1 LDRESSSAGPSA
13 YEIALTGR
21 GAIACWRLCAGSERR
36 GVGILHG
43 LGDHAG
49 RYTELGAALAA
60 RGFAVDAIDLPGH
73 GRSYGPRGHVR
84 SWLDYRAAVTA
95 WMDRAH
101 AAAPDRTWTLLGQ
114 SMGGF
119 VALDWALEHPARVER
134 LVLCAPPFQLGFR
147 PSLLK
152 VKAAQALV
160 RFWPGFSQGNMILP
174 SMLSHDQDVVR
185 AHMEDPLVHYQIT
198 ARLFLEFQFMRAS
211 LMKRVGELKTPTLVL
226 QGGEDHVADPL
237 GSQRWVKMVPDGMA
251 ELRLYPGLYHE
262 VLAEVGRTEIIASL
276 IDWLE
281 KPAAARAALPG
292 GRVAEGA
299 GTPPRASRS

>member
-1 LDRESSSAGPSA
+1 MDRESPNAGPTA

-21 GAIACWRLCAGSERR
+21 GGIACWRMCAGPERR

-49 RYTELGAALAA
+49 RYAELGLALAA
-60 RGFAVDAIDLPGH
+60 RGFAVEAIDLPGH
-73 GRSYGPRGHVR
+73 GRSYGRRGHVA

-152 VKAAQALV
+152 VKLAQAV
-160 RFWPGFSQGNMILP
+160 ARFWPGFSQGNMILP
-174 SMLSHDQDVVR
+174 SMLSHDQAVIR
-185 AHMEDPLVHYQIT
+185 AHMEDPLVHYRIT

-211 LMKRVGELKTPTLVL
+211 LMKRASELKTPTLVL
-226 QGGEDHVADPL
+226 QGGEDHVAAPL
-237 GSQRWVKMVPDGMA
+237 GTERWVKMVPEGMA
-251 ELRLYPGLYHE
+251 ELRLYPELYHE
-262 VLAEVGRTEIIASL
+262 VLAEVGRAEIIASL

-281 KPAAARAALPG
+281 KPPAARGVTPG
-292 GRVAEGA
+292 GREAEGA
-299 GTPPRASRS
+299 ATPLRASRP

>member
-1 LDRESSSAGPSA
+1 MDREPSSAGPSA
-13 YEIALTGR
+13 YEIDLTGR
-21 GAIACWRLCAGSERR
+21 GAIACWRLGGTEERR

-49 RYTELGAALAA
+49 RYAELGAALQA
-60 RGFAVDAIDLPGH
+60 RGFAVEAIDLPGH
-73 GRSYGPRGHVR
+73 GKSYGKRGHVG

-114 SMGGF
+114 SMGSF
-119 VALDWALEHPARVER
+119 VALDWALAHPARVER

-174 SMLSHDQDVVR
+174 SMLSHDQDIVR
-185 AHMEDPLVHYQIT
+185 AHMQDSLVHYQIT

-211 LMKRVGELKTPTLVL
+211 LMKRVGDLKTPTLVI
-226 QGGEDHVADPL
+226 QGGEDHVADPA
-237 GSQRWVKMVPDGMA
+237 GSAKWAKMAPSGLV

-262 VLAEVGRTEIIASL
+262 VLAEVGRTEIIASM
-276 IDWLE
+276 IDWLGG
-281 KPAAARAALPG
+281 PIDAPG
-292 GRVAEGA
+292 NAGA
-299 GTPPRASRS
+299 TTPRHASRP

>member
-1 LDRESSSAGPSA
+1 LDRESPNAGPSA

-21 GAIACWRLCAGSERR
+21 GSISCWRLCAGQERR

-60 RGFAVDAIDLPGH
+60 RGFAVEAIDLPGH
-73 GRSYGPRGHVR
+73 GRSYGRRGHVG

-114 SMGGF
+114 SMGSF

-147 PSLLK
+147 PSFLK
-152 VKAAQALV
+152 VKVAQAIA

-174 SMLSHDQDVVR
+174 SMLSHDQAVIR
-185 AHMEDPLVHYQIT
+185 AHMEDPLVHYKIT

-237 GSQRWVKMVPDGMA
+237 GSERWVKMVPEGMA

-262 VLAEVGRTEIIASL
+262 VLAEVGRAEIIASL

-281 KPAAARAALPG
+281 KPPAAR
-292 GRVAEGA
+292 GRAAEGA
-299 GTPPRASRS
+299 ATPRRASRS

>member
-1 LDRESSSAGPSA
+1 MDRESPSAGPSA
-13 YEIALTGR
+13 FEIDLTGR
-21 GAIACWRLCAGSERR
+21 GAIACWRLGGAEERR

-49 RYTELGAALAA
+49 RYAELGAALQA
-60 RGFAVDAIDLPGH
+60 RGFAVEAIDLPGH
-73 GRSYGPRGHVR
+73 GKSYGKRGHVG

-114 SMGGF
+114 SMGSF
-119 VALDWALEHPARVER
+119 VALDWAIAHPARVER

-174 SMLSHDQDVVR
+174 SMLSHDQDIVR
-185 AHMEDPLVHYQIT
+185 AHMEDSLVHYKIT

-211 LMKRVGELKTPTLVL
+211 LMKRVGDLKTPTLVI
-226 QGGEDHVADPL
+226 QGGEDHVADPA
-237 GSQRWVKMVPDGMA
+237 GSAKWAKMAPSGLV

-262 VLAEVGRTEIIASL
+262 VLAEVGRTEIIASM

-281 KPAAARAALPG
+281 KPIGAPGNAGAA
-292 GRVAEGA
+292 
-299 GTPPRASRS
+299 TPRHPSRS

>member
-1 LDRESSSAGPSA
+1 MDRESSSTGPSA
-13 YEIALTGR
+13 YEIDLTGR
-21 GAIACWRLCAGSERR
+21 GAIACWRLGGTGERR

-49 RYTELGAALAA
+49 RYAELGAALQA
-60 RGFAVDAIDLPGH
+60 RGFAVEAIDLPGH
-73 GRSYGPRGHVR
+73 GKSYGKRGHVG

-114 SMGGF
+114 SMGSF
-119 VALDWALEHPARVER
+119 IALDWALEHPARVER

-174 SMLSHDQDVVR
+174 SMLSHDQAIVR
-185 AHMEDPLVHYQIT
+185 AHMEDPLVHYRIT

-211 LMKRVGELKTPTLVL
+211 LMKRVGDLKTPTLVL
-226 QGGEDHVADPL
+226 QGGEDHVADPA
-237 GSQRWVKMVPDGMA
+237 GTQKWVKMAPKGLV
-251 ELRLYPGLYHE
+251 ELRFYPGLYHE

-281 KPAAARAALPG
+281 TPCAAAASTG
-292 GRVAEGA
+292 GAS
-299 GTPPRASRS
+299 TPRPASRS

>member
-1 LDRESSSAGPSA
+1 LDRESPSAGPSA
-13 YEIALTGR
+13 YEIALAGR
-21 GAIACWRLCAGSERR
+21 GAIACWRLCAGPERR

-73 GRSYGPRGHVR
+73 GRSYGPRGHVG

-114 SMGGF
+114 SMGAF
-119 VALDWALEHPARVER
+119 VALDWALEHPGRVER

-174 SMLSHDQDVVR
+174 SMLSHDQNVVR
-185 AHMEDPLVHYQIT
+185 AHMEDPLVHYKIT

-237 GSQRWVKMVPDGMA
+237 GSQRWVRMVPDGMA

-262 VLAEVGRTEIIASL
+262 VLAEVGRADIIASL

-281 KPAAARAALPG
+281 KPPAARGTLPG
-292 GRVAEGA
+292 GQAAEGA
-299 GTPPRASRS
+299 STPPRASRS

>member
-1 LDRESSSAGPSA
+1 MDRESPSAGPSA
-13 YEIALTGR
+13 YEIALAGR
-21 GAIACWRLCAGSERR
+21 GAIACWRLCAGPERR

-73 GRSYGPRGHVR
+73 GKSYGKRGHVG

-114 SMGGF
+114 SMGAF
-119 VALDWALEHPARVER
+119 VALDWALAHPARVER

-152 VKAAQALV
+152 VKVAQTLV

-174 SMLSHDQDVVR
+174 SMLSHDQGIVR
-185 AHMEDPLVHYQIT
+185 AHMEDPLVHYRIT
-198 ARLFLEFQFMRAS
+198 ARLFLEFQLMRAS
-211 LMKRVGELKTPTLVL
+211 LMKRAGELETPTLVI
-226 QGGEDHVADPL
+226 QGGEDHVAAPA
-237 GSQRWVKMVPDGMA
+237 GSVKWVKMAPQGLA

-276 IDWLE
+276 IEWLE
-281 KPAAARAALPG
+281 KPTASRGGPAARA
-292 GRVAEGA
+292 
-299 GTPPRASRS
+299 S

>member
-1 LDRESSSAGPSA
+1 MEREPSTAGPAA
-13 YEIALTGR
+13 YEISLTRR
-21 GAIACWRLCAGSERR
+21 GAIACWRVGTGRERR

-49 RYTELGAALAA
+49 RYAELGAALAT

-73 GRSYGPRGHVR
+73 GRSYGRRGHVA

-101 AAAPDRTWTLLGQ
+101 AEAPDRTWTLLGQ
-114 SMGGF
+114 SMGSF
-119 VALDWALEHPARVER
+119 IALDWALEHPARVER

-152 VKAAQALV
+152 VKAAQAIA

-174 SMLSHDQDVVR
+174 SMLSHDQAIVR
-185 AHMEDPLVHYQIT
+185 AHMEDPLVHYRIS
-198 ARLFLEFQFMRAS
+198 ARLFLEFQMMRGS
-211 LMKRVGELKTPTLVL
+211 LQRRAGDLRVPTLVI
-226 QGGEDHVADPL
+226 QGGEDHVAAPE
-237 GSQRWVKMVPDGMA
+237 GTQRWVGLAPKGLV

-262 VLAEVGRTEIIASL
+262 VLAEVGREAIISDL

-281 KPAAARAALPG
+281 RPAAAGAPAASS
-292 GRVAEGA
+292 AERNVGA
-299 GTPPRASRS
+299 STPPRASR

>member
-1 LDRESSSAGPSA
+1 MDRESSSAGLSA
-13 YEIALTGR
+13 YEIPLTGR
-21 GAIACWRLCAGSERR
+21 GAISCWRLGGTGERR

-49 RYTELGAALAA
+49 RYAELGSALLE
-60 RGFAVDAIDLPGH
+60 RGFAVEAIDLPGH
-73 GRSYGPRGHVR
+73 GKSYGKRGHVG

-114 SMGGF
+114 SMGAF
-119 VALDWALEHPARVER
+119 IALDWALAHPARVER

-174 SMLSHDQDVVR
+174 SMLSHDQSIVR
-185 AHMEDPLVHYQIT
+185 AHMEDPLVHYRIT

-211 LMKRVGELKTPTLVL
+211 LMKRVGELKTPTLVI
-226 QGGEDHVADPL
+226 QGGEDHVADPA
-237 GSQRWVKMVPDGMA
+237 GSEKWVKMAPEGLV

-281 KPAAARAALPG
+281 KPMASRGGPG
-292 GRVAEGA
+292 APAVGA
-299 GTPPRASRS
+299 STPPRASRS

>member
-1 LDRESSSAGPSA
+1 LDRESPSVGPSA

-21 GAIACWRLCAGSERR
+21 GAISCWSLCAGPERR

-49 RYTELGAALAA
+49 RYTDLGLALAA
-60 RGFAVDAIDLPGH
+60 QGFAVEAIDLPGH
-73 GRSYGPRGHVR
+73 GRSYGRRGHVG

-114 SMGGF
+114 SMGSF

-152 VKAAQALV
+152 VKVAQALV

-174 SMLSHDQDVVR
+174 SMLSHDQKVVR

-198 ARLFLEFQFMRAS
+198 ARLFLEFQFMRSS
-211 LMKRVGELKTPTLVL
+211 LMKRVGELRTPTLVL
-226 QGGEDHVADPL
+226 HGGEDHVADPL
-237 GSQRWVKMVPDGMA
+237 GSERWVKMVPDGMA

-262 VLAEVGRTEIIASL
+262 VLAEVGREEIIASL

-281 KPAAARAALPG
+281 KPPAARGVLPG
-292 GRVAEGA
+292 GRAAEGA
-299 GTPPRASRS
+299 ATPPRASRP